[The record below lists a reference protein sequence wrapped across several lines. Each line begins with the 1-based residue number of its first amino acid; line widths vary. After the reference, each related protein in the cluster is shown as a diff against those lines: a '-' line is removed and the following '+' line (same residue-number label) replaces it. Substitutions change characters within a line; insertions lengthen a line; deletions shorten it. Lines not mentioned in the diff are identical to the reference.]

1 MAQKKRGYSGPAR
14 YDMPGDA
21 KVEITM
27 KIKAQKGLTEGQIAA
42 YKKKFGCAAK
52 PILQTINELGYDVL
66 RQTDSVLPEGEQ
78 AGTAA
83 AQAAWA
89 DVTDL
94 TDARRA
100 KKATKAAPPAAK
112 VAPTA
117 AQLAATEC
125 TRLTALAE
133 HNIARAR
140 AQMAKTAQFRRDTE
154 AERLENESLRMEVA
168 RLRKEKVA
176 MKATVSEVETPAGRF
191 PYMPL
196 PMLRGMME
204 PFVLELARR
213 HGGGKQRRV

>member
-1 MAQKKRGYSGPAR
+1 
-14 YDMPGDA
+14 MPGDA

-27 KIKAQKGLTEGQIAA
+27 KIKAQKGLTEAQINA

-52 PILQTINELGYDVL
+52 PILQTVNELGYDVL
-66 RQTDSVLPEGEQ
+66 RQTDSAPSEGEQ

-89 DVTDL
+89 EVTDL
-94 TDARRA
+94 SAARRA
-100 KKATKAAPPAAK
+100 KKAPKAAQPVPK

-117 AQLAATEC
+117 LQLATVEC

-133 HNIARAR
+133 HNIALAR
-140 AQMAKTAQFRRDTE
+140 AQMEKTAQFRRDTL

-168 RLRKEKVA
+168 RLRKEKTA
-176 MKATVSEVETPAGRF
+176 MKATVSEVELPVGRF

-204 PFVLELARR
+204 PFILELARR
-213 HGGGKQRRV
+213 QGGGKQRRV